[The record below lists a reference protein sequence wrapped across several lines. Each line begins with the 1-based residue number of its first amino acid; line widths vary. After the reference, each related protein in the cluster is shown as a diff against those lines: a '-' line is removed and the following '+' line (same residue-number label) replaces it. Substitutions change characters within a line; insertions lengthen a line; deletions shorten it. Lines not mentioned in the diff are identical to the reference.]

1 MAHDRSAYLAEA
13 LRNHIDSFRNLAE
26 QLKSNMEASITSIGG
41 GFWEHSTEKTEA
53 AAQLLERHTSDLGDR
68 IRILL
73 DNVISTYKEA
83 RLQRREVSDAFVL
96 LRGLLQA
103 YSNLFLYGVTAPI
116 IDITSFSPPQSP
128 IIAIRSHLRQLASDY
143 NGPDVTL
150 PESNMPGAKL
160 LVWEYEK
167 LKPGPVSIQSLFSGK
182 EGPLATKNA
191 IIDSYLNDTR
201 GVYNLL
207 FQSLIRDYGEDVAPY
222 PSSLVSATSR
232 LLESKRELESP
243 QTNPQ
248 TSDRLLYNQKKYFR
262 AKLTFHEHVLS
273 SHYEVH
279 HTLEDSLKA
288 YNTSLFKRLHTR
300 TTLNDEH
307 RLLKQ
312 ALSFIHQGEY
322 NDISSAVSALESCI
336 STATSELPHAILI
349 DSPSFSAVST
359 LDARLQTQIQVLAL
373 IKAQLGSR
381 TRYDIA
387 ELERSITDTG
397 KELKRIDEQLRLNV
411 PDAVRNLE
419 DRLMVEVNVCTS
431 VGKTDFPARRIV
443 EALQRYRLDPDTLLQ
458 EYAEVSLSVKT
469 MEHYIKS
476 LFALSQPG
484 DEDHQYITRLFQSF
498 HMYFDDSLRKLINT
512 ECTASNTNRC
522 SVDGPAKRLEVQY
535 KLLHDLSLLT
545 AVSIASGSLLSS
557 FQRFDKGV
565 PIPGLKEIT
574 PGLFSLTSHRRLPTS
589 TLLQE
594 ADLIITAL
602 RPLVETHGILSNAL
616 HSASETILSAEE
628 GTRVLSASIFTDNRN
643 ARLADLSRAYAVR
656 NKMRLEDM
664 MGKIRRCFEVHNSAV
679 VMLNR
684 STTDLLGQK
693 SQALSKVMRTLEA
706 SGLGAPGK
714 TLLGS
719 VKDITLESRQLN
731 MQSELSAIE
740 KFIKSRKRYSTYL
753 EELCQESK
761 KLTSLGDEIAKIAE
775 SHNKICDKSL
785 ELVKQT
791 SDKYAGQL
799 KDLWNE
805 GVLKYDQLTQALH
818 VVAAEDKLNFVDIK
832 AIIEPCLMHS
842 QFPPPQ
848 SLVSSICAPF
858 IKEKSVETNT
868 ETRKEQEMQM
878 RVPIL
883 SPTGKNSISNT
894 LKVAKALDTATKG
907 SLFYGLENGSEG
919 RMESVYVKLHFSL
932 RHIEFA
938 FEEGS
943 FSLNLGNVTTVHV
956 APSTYKTGDSSYF
969 CLVLTTPQIKYEV
982 YARDRGVLQAWVCS
996 LKNILAYGKD
1006 VKLLRGVW
1014 LASSKENA
1022 KLS

>member
-26 QLKSNMEASITSIGG
+26 QLKSNMEASITSIGE

-53 AAQLLERHTSDLGDR
+53 AAQLLEKHTSNLGDR
-68 IRILL
+68 IRVLL

-83 RLQRREVSDAFVL
+83 RLQRREVSDAFIL

-150 PESNMPGAKL
+150 PESNMSGAKL
-160 LVWEYEK
+160 PVWEYEK
-167 LKPGPVSIQSLFSGK
+167 LKPDLVSIQSLFSGK

-191 IIDSYLNDTR
+191 IIDTYLNDTR
-201 GVYNLL
+201 GVYNSL

-232 LLESKRELESP
+232 LLESKSIELESP
-243 QTNPQ
+243 QANPQ

-273 SHYEVH
+273 SHHELH
-279 HTLEDSLKA
+279 HALEDSLKA

-300 TTLNDEH
+300 TMLNYEH

-336 STATSELPHAILI
+336 STAASELPHAILI
-349 DSPSFSAVST
+349 DSPSFSAGST
-359 LDARLQTQIQVLAL
+359 LDTRLQTQMQVLAL
-373 IKAQLGSR
+373 IKAQIGLR

-397 KELKRIDEQLRLNV
+397 KELKRLDEQLRLNV

-419 DRLMVEVNVCTS
+419 DRLMVEVNVRTS

-498 HMYFDDSLRKLINT
+498 HMYFDDSLRKLIST
-512 ECTASNTNRC
+512 ECTASNTNQC

-557 FQRFDKGV
+557 FQRFDRGA

-643 ARLADLSRAYAVR
+643 AVR

-664 MGKIRRCFEVHNSAV
+664 MGKIRRCFEVHNNAV

-693 SQALSKVMRTLEA
+693 SQALPKVMRTLEA

-740 KFIKSRKRYSTYL
+740 KFIKSRKRYSTY
-753 EELCQESK
+753 
-761 KLTSLGDEIAKIAE
+761 
-775 SHNKICDKSL
+775 
-785 ELVKQT
+785 VK
-791 SDKYAGQL
+791 
-799 KDLWNE
+799 
-805 GVLKYDQLTQALH
+805 
-818 VVAAEDKLNFVDIK
+818 
-832 AIIEPCLMHS
+832 
-842 QFPPPQ
+842 
-848 SLVSSICAPF
+848 
-858 IKEKSVETNT
+858 
-868 ETRKEQEMQM
+868 
-878 RVPIL
+878 RVR
-883 SPTGKNSISNT
+883 S
-894 LKVAKALDTATKG
+894 
-907 SLFYGLENGSEG
+907 
-919 RMESVYVKLHFSL
+919 
-932 RHIEFA
+932 
-938 FEEGS
+938 
-943 FSLNLGNVTTVHV
+943 
-956 APSTYKTGDSSYF
+956 
-969 CLVLTTPQIKYEV
+969 
-982 YARDRGVLQAWVCS
+982 
-996 LKNILAYGKD
+996 
-1006 VKLLRGVW
+1006 
-1014 LASSKENA
+1014 
-1022 KLS
+1022 